1 MANPENHGSEPDS
14 ITPLMVILS
23 GALLA
28 IMVLAYFVA

>member
-1 MANPENHGSEPDS
+1 MSKPNDHGPDDDN
-14 ITPLMVILS
+14 IAPLMFILS